1 MKALRPSTHSSLSKQ
16 TPGYLPGEQEAIAAY
31 LARND
36 ADRCP
41 GFGEGQIDEDL
52 AKSTAGQRGGMRL
65 MSCWKTLPLPPGYR
79 IHRPSSNLTMKSRP
93 PVAAGNC
100 DYCVTEEP

>member
-1 MKALRPSTHSSLSKQ
+1 
-16 TPGYLPGEQEAIAAY
+16 
-31 LARND
+31 
-36 ADRCP
+36 
-41 GFGEGQIDEDL
+41 
-52 AKSTAGQRGGMRL
+52 MRL